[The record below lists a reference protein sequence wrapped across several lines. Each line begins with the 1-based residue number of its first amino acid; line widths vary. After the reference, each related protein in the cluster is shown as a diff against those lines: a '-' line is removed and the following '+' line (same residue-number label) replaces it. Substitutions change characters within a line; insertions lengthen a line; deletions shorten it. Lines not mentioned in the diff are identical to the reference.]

1 MKLILFFLLMS
12 IFNTPFSLAEND
24 SKRSKSLNFE
34 DDMIEGINRKNLD
47 SVNQMSEHDRR
58 NFQHLYRKR
67 ASFDDLNQELA
78 KEMRLKP

>member
-1 MKLILFFLLMS
+1 MRLMPFLLLIS
-12 IFNTPFSLAEND
+12 IYTTPLSFAEND